1 MPHSSF
7 ISLLGHSDVSKTDD
21 LIAPRSPWL
30 TSYLHKSRSFSELSC
45 SCFTNCKIYW
55 DNNYLLN
62 NFNCIDFNFFIKKSI
77 SLNNTKII
85 IYFPSYYQKL
95 LFDYGINYWLF
106 SRKCYYILKSYT
118 VYYDTEIQ
126 YRHNFI
132 KSGLKKKKKKHE
144 ARRYNKSKHRI
155 PVFQQRTLSKCSH
168 LEMHIHLTYLQIMT
182 FSPLRIIWSVEMLS

>member
-1 MPHSSF
+1 MLIWEKVKAYITSKDPINATFLLYLPSRTLRCKQNRWSHS
-7 ISLLGHSDVSKTDD
+7 
-21 LIAPRSPWL
+21 PRSPWL
-30 TSYLHKSRSFSELSC
+30 TSYLRKSRSFSELSC

-132 KSGLKKKKKKHE
+132 KSGLKKKKKAWGKE
-144 ARRYNKSKHRI
+144 
-155 PVFQQRTLSKCSH
+155 V
-168 LEMHIHLTYLQIMT
+168 
-182 FSPLRIIWSVEMLS
+182 

>member
-30 TSYLHKSRSFSELSC
+30 TSYLRKSRSFSELSC

-132 KSGLKKKKKKHE
+132 KSGLKKKKSMRQGGIINPNTE
-144 ARRYNKSKHRI
+144 YPCSNKE
-155 PVFQQRTLSKCSH
+155 PCQNVLTWKCTFIW
-168 LEMHIHLTYLQIMT
+168 LYLQIMT